1 MDRAQEHL
9 HYVTDI
15 ANEIIYILDSES
27 PTMPQTPDDDGL
39 ASPSSLLRKHTNYS
53 SESSEN
59 LDKESRE
66 GTPSTPNKQFFN
78 RSLSGPGSGGT
89 SDSLSP
95 CADCTSRKC
104 KMKINFSRF
113 FIFVSKILSF
123 HFFPGSQTSQ
133 SSQGSQNNDSLTVSR
148 DDLLSTEPVVN
159 FKR

>member
-15 ANEIIYILDSES
+15 ANEIIFILDSDS

-66 GTPSTPNKQFFN
+66 GTPSTPNRQFFN

-104 KMKINFSRF
+104 N
-113 FIFVSKILSF
+113 L
-123 HFFPGSQTSQ
+123 
-133 SSQGSQNNDSLTVSR
+133 N
-148 DDLLSTEPVVN
+148 
-159 FKR
+159 